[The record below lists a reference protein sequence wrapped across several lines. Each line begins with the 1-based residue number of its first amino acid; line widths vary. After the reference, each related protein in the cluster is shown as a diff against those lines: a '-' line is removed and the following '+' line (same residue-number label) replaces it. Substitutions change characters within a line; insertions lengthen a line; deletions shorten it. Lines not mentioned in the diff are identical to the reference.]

1 MNELLGGRIKA
12 LRSAAN
18 FTQEQ
23 IADQIGISRQKYA
36 RIESG
41 TNNITLD
48 VLAKIANV
56 LKVQVGDITR
66 VLDETPIVEYRVG
79 DEKASSKKIFDM
91 LETVIENHAM
101 RIQTGVLNEI
111 LMEAVALQQPPS
123 DKGKRLKLFYMT
135 QVSTKPPTFVLFV
148 NKKELMHFS
157 YQRYIENRIRDT
169 FGFMGTPIRIFIKER
184 KEKE

>member
-1 MNELLGGRIKA
+1 MIEYNYKNGGEIMNELLGGRIKA

-66 VLDETPIVEYRVG
+66 VLDETPAVEYRVG
-79 DEKASSKKIFDM
+79 AEKASSKKIFDM
-91 LETVIENHAM
+91 LDLFYANKH
-101 RIQTGVLNEI
+101 LNEK
-111 LMEAVALQQPPS
+111 LQH
-123 DKGKRLKLFYMT
+123 KNN
-135 QVSTKPPTFVLFV
+135 V
-148 NKKELMHFS
+148 
-157 YQRYIENRIRDT
+157 
-169 FGFMGTPIRIFIKER
+169 
-184 KEKE
+184 